1 MNLWEVLIVSVG
13 LSLDAFTIAVCRGS
27 TQGDLK
33 KSTAI
38 LVGLI
43 FGSIQTLMLAAGMII
58 AIYPMLN
65 IQNEKIISINQWFSA
80 IILFYLGIKFFKN
93 AFKISDLSERR
104 EDIFG
109 YKGSAVLALATS
121 LDAFILG
128 ISFGLLGTG
137 IISNVAILFIV
148 TSALVSIGL
157 WVGYCIGNKY
167 KRQVDICGAI
177 ILLGI
182 GIKVICNYFNVI

>member
-27 TQGDLK
+27 TQRNLK

-43 FGSIQTLMLAAGMII
+43 FGAIQTIMLAAGMII

-80 IILFYLGIKFFKN
+80 IILFYLGIKFLKN
-93 AFKISDLSERR
+93 AFKVSNLNERR
-104 EDIFG
+104 EAFFG
-109 YKGSAVLALATS
+109 YKGSVVLALATS

-148 TSALVSIGL
+148 TSALVAVGL

>member
-1 MNLWEVLIVSVG
+1 MSLWEVLIVSVG

-27 TQGDLK
+27 TQGNLK
-33 KSTAI
+33 KPTAI

-43 FGSIQTLMLAAGMII
+43 FGAIQTIMLASGMII

-80 IILFYLGIKFFKN
+80 IILFYLGIKFLKN
-93 AFKISDLSERR
+93 AFKVSNLNERR
-104 EDIFG
+104 EEFFG
-109 YKGSAVLALATS
+109 YKGSVVLALATS

-148 TSALVSIGL
+148 TSALVAVGL

-167 KRQVDICGAI
+167 KRQIDICGAI

>member
-27 TQGDLK
+27 TQRNLK

-43 FGSIQTLMLAAGMII
+43 FGAIQTIMLAAGMII

-80 IILFYLGIKFFKN
+80 IILFYLGIKFLKN
-93 AFKISDLSERR
+93 AFKVSNLNERR
-104 EDIFG
+104 EEFFG
-109 YKGSAVLALATS
+109 YKASVVLALATS

-148 TSALVSIGL
+148 TSALVAVGL

>member
-1 MNLWEVLIVSVG
+1 MNLWEVIIVSIG

-27 TQGDLK
+27 TQGNLK
-33 KSTAI
+33 RTTAT

-43 FGSIQTLMLAAGMII
+43 FGAIQTIMLAAGMIV

-65 IQNEKIISINQWFSA
+65 IQNEKIISMNQWFSA

-93 AFKISDLSERR
+93 SFKVSNLSERR
-104 EDIFG
+104 EDFFG
-109 YKGSAVLALATS
+109 YKGSVALAFATS

-128 ISFGLLGTG
+128 ISFGLLRTK
-137 IISNVAILFIV
+137 IISNIVILFIV
-148 TSALVSIGL
+148 TSALVGWGL

-167 KRQVDICGAI
+167 KRQIDICGGI
-177 ILLGI
+177 ILLSI
-182 GIKVICNYFNVI
+182 GIKVICNYFNII

>member
-27 TQGDLK
+27 TQRNLK

-43 FGSIQTLMLAAGMII
+43 FGAIQTIMLAAGMII

-93 AFKISDLSERR
+93 AFKVSNLNERR
-104 EDIFG
+104 EEFFG
-109 YKGSAVLALATS
+109 YKGSVVLALATS

-148 TSALVSIGL
+148 TSALVAVGL

>member
-1 MNLWEVLIVSVG
+1 MNLWEVIIVSIG

-27 TQGDLK
+27 TQGNLK
-33 KSTAI
+33 RTTAT

-43 FGSIQTLMLAAGMII
+43 FGAIQTIMLAAGMIV

-65 IQNEKIISINQWFSA
+65 IQNEKIISKNQWISA

-93 AFKISDLSERR
+93 SFKVSNLSERR
-104 EDIFG
+104 EDFFG
-109 YKGSAVLALATS
+109 YKGSVALAFATS

-128 ISFGLLGTG
+128 ISFGLLRTK
-137 IISNVAILFIV
+137 IISNIVILFIV
-148 TSALVSIGL
+148 TSALVGWGL

-167 KRQVDICGAI
+167 KRQIDICGGI
-177 ILLGI
+177 ILLSI

>member
-1 MNLWEVLIVSVG
+1 MNLWEVIIVSIG

-27 TQGDLK
+27 TQGNLK
-33 KSTAI
+33 RTTAT

-43 FGSIQTLMLAAGMII
+43 FGAIQTIMLAAGMIVS
-58 AIYPMLN
+58 IYPMLN
-65 IQNEKIISINQWFSA
+65 IQNEKIISMNQWFSA

-93 AFKISDLSERR
+93 SFKVSNLSERR
-104 EDIFG
+104 EDFFG
-109 YKGSAVLALATS
+109 YKGSVALAFATS

-128 ISFGLLGTG
+128 ISFGLLRTK
-137 IISNVAILFIV
+137 IISNIVILFIV
-148 TSALVSIGL
+148 TSALVAWGL

-182 GIKVICNYFNVI
+182 GIKVICNYFNII

>member
-1 MNLWEVLIVSVG
+1 MNLWEVIIVSIG

-27 TQGDLK
+27 TQGNLK
-33 KSTAI
+33 RTTAT

-43 FGSIQTLMLAAGMII
+43 FGAIQTIMLAAGMIV

-65 IQNEKIISINQWFSA
+65 IQNEKIISMNQWFSA

-93 AFKISDLSERR
+93 SFKVSNLSERR
-104 EDIFG
+104 EEFFG
-109 YKGSAVLALATS
+109 YKGSVALAFATS

-128 ISFGLLGTG
+128 ISFGLLRTK
-137 IISNVAILFIV
+137 IISNIVILFIV
-148 TSALVSIGL
+148 TSALVAWGL

-167 KRQVDICGAI
+167 KRQIDICGGI
-177 ILLGI
+177 ILLSI
-182 GIKVICNYFNVI
+182 GIKVICNYFNII

>member
-27 TQGDLK
+27 TQRNLK

-43 FGSIQTLMLAAGMII
+43 FGAIQTIMLAAGMII

-80 IILFYLGIKFFKN
+80 IILFYLGIKFLKN
-93 AFKISDLSERR
+93 AFK
-104 EDIFG
+104 
-109 YKGSAVLALATS
+109 V
-121 LDAFILG
+121 
-128 ISFGLLGTG
+128 
-137 IISNVAILFIV
+137 SNL
-148 TSALVSIGL
+148 
-157 WVGYCIGNKY
+157 NE
-167 KRQVDICGAI
+167 
-177 ILLGI
+177 
-182 GIKVICNYFNVI
+182 

>member
-104 EDIFG
+104 EEIFG

>member
-27 TQGDLK
+27 TQGYLK

-38 LVGLI
+38 SVGLI
-43 FGSIQTLMLAAGMII
+43 FGAIQTIMLAAGMVI

-65 IQNEKIISINQWFSA
+65 IQNKKIISINQWFSA
-80 IILFYLGIKFFKN
+80 IILFYLGIKFLRN
-93 AFKISDLSERR
+93 AFKVNNIKERR
-104 EDIFG
+104 EEFFG
-109 YKGSAVLALATS
+109 YKGSVVLALATS

-128 ISFGLLGTG
+128 ISFGLLRTE
-137 IISNVAILFIV
+137 IISNIAILFVV
-148 TSALVSIGL
+148 TSALVAVGL

-177 ILLGI
+177 ILLSI

>member
-1 MNLWEVLIVSVG
+1 MNLWEVIIVSIG

-27 TQGDLK
+27 TQGNLK
-33 KSTAI
+33 RTTAT

-43 FGSIQTLMLAAGMII
+43 FGAIQTIMLAAGMIV

-65 IQNEKIISINQWFSA
+65 IQNEKIISMNQWFSA

-93 AFKISDLSERR
+93 SFKVSNLSERR
-104 EDIFG
+104 EDFFG
-109 YKGSAVLALATS
+109 YKGSVALAFATS

-128 ISFGLLGTG
+128 ISFGLLRTK
-137 IISNVAILFIV
+137 IISNILILFIV
-148 TSALVSIGL
+148 TSALVAWGL

-167 KRQVDICGAI
+167 KRQIDICGGI
-177 ILLGI
+177 ILLSI
-182 GIKVICNYFNVI
+182 GIKVICNYFNII

>member
-1 MNLWEVLIVSVG
+1 MNLWEVIIVSIG

-27 TQGDLK
+27 TQGNLK
-33 KSTAI
+33 RTTAT

-43 FGSIQTLMLAAGMII
+43 FGAIQTIMLAAGMIV

-65 IQNEKIISINQWFSA
+65 IQNEKIISMNQWFSA

-93 AFKISDLSERR
+93 SFKVSNLSERR
-104 EDIFG
+104 EEFFG
-109 YKGSAVLALATS
+109 YKGSVALAFATS

-128 ISFGLLGTG
+128 ISFGLLRTK
-137 IISNVAILFIV
+137 IISNIVILFIV
-148 TSALVSIGL
+148 TSALVGWGL

-167 KRQVDICGAI
+167 KRQIDICGGI
-177 ILLGI
+177 ILLSI
-182 GIKVICNYFNVI
+182 GIKVICNYFNII